1 LEKDTV
7 SFIDDLVNEKI
18 TGKTFTKKLAD
29 IIAEPD
35 KSMQP
40 VYDYVEEQ
48 LNLGKLG
55 YGELKASDEDVSLR
69 LETNLINLPFQD
81 AKIISKMLQDEET
94 LPVNVYL
101 VIVSPLVNQSG
112 LRIDEVASADDY
124 VGNVANY
131 LDMMNNWVSEHLA
144 AVKENLEKQSEEK

>member
-1 LEKDTV
+1 MQ
-7 SFIDDLVNEKI
+7 
-18 TGKTFTKKLAD
+18 KL
-29 IIAEPD
+29 
-35 KSMQP
+35 S
-40 VYDYVEEQ
+40 V
-48 LNLGKLG
+48 
-55 YGELKASDEDVSLR
+55 
-69 LETNLINLPFQD
+69 
-81 AKIISKMLQDEET
+81 KMLQDEET

-131 LDMMNNWVSEHLA
+131 LDMVNNWVSEHLA

>member
-1 LEKDTV
+1 
-7 SFIDDLVNEKI
+7 
-18 TGKTFTKKLAD
+18 
-29 IIAEPD
+29 
-35 KSMQP
+35 M
-40 VYDYVEEQ
+40 
-48 LNLGKLG
+48 
-55 YGELKASDEDVSLR
+55 
-69 LETNLINLPFQD
+69 INLPFQD

>member
-1 LEKDTV
+1 MV
-7 SFIDDLVNEKI
+7 
-18 TGKTFTKKLAD
+18 
-29 IIAEPD
+29 P
-35 KSMQP
+35 
-40 VYDYVEEQ
+40 
-48 LNLGKLG
+48 
-55 YGELKASDEDVSLR
+55 LR
-69 LETNLINLPFQD
+69 HCSYRQH
-81 AKIISKMLQDEET
+81 SR
-94 LPVNVYL
+94 VNVYL